1 MWRLKAFCSS
11 KTSNSVSEK
20 KSPSCCRDGLPFTQE
35 WDRLIKLG
43 VSPRELWETRY
54 AEVNRVNSDFQEKME
69 FKCED
74 GSKKS
79 MTSSLAT
86 AVEQVM
92 LIFGKSYVQELQG
105 RWEKAQEFGQSS
117 AEFWNEEL
125 SKFEQKNRWWWRW
138 MGKPKNDGRGAR
150 VETKSSEFDE
160 ETLRD

>member
-1 MWRLKAFCSS
+1 
-11 KTSNSVSEK
+11 
-20 KSPSCCRDGLPFTQE
+20 
-35 WDRLIKLG
+35 
-43 VSPRELWETRY
+43 
-54 AEVNRVNSDFQEKME
+54 
-69 FKCED
+69 
-74 GSKKS
+74 

-125 SKFEQKNRWWWRW
+125 SKFEKKNRWWWRW
-138 MGKPKNDGRGAR
+138 MGKPKNDGWGAR